1 MWYHSLTAENP
12 NNDAP
17 FQLIEMSFRGTF
29 YNPKINVGTGFNYLI
44 GFDTTKKNYIS
55 ANDFDLVN
63 YDVSYVDS
71 IALPVAMEAD
81 QVPIPNTR
89 RQPRPV
95 RLGWVVAHHW
105 RAARLHSRIL

>member
-1 MWYHSLTAENP
+1 MWYQALTAKNP

-44 GFDTTKKNYIS
+44 GFDTTRQNYIS

-71 IALPVAMEAD
+71 IALPVALEAD
-81 QVPIPNTR
+81 RFRFPTPSRVGSRSAGLGR
-89 RQPRPV
+89 R
-95 RLGWVVAHHW
+95 
-105 RAARLHSRIL
+105 